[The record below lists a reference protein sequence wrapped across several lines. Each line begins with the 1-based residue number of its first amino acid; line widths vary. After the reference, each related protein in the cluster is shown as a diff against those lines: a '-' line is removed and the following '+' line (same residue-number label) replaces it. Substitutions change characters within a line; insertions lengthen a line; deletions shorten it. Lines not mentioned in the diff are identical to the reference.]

1 MQRLKIFTSQ
11 ALAQKNWPTQALR
24 DDNKH
29 STLDGLFFAHYASF
43 SWGENRSTLTT
54 GWTAARANLQPQ
66 QGRRHPVGQHQDA
79 NMKLALSFSPEHAI
93 RKSCVAALAGVA
105 LAIGYSGFASAKLV
119 ECAGACT
126 VAITATQGTETLG
139 RTTGQYTIDPAGSIV
154 LAQPITINGDWGSAT
169 VDSLGGN
176 ADPSLL
182 FGGGSVNNTANPV
195 LFSFATSTPI
205 ALNGPVV
212 AQSQLTYGLTA
223 QAGFT
228 TDASLTPFDPGG
240 HLVVA
245 NDLRAGG
252 VTNKGV
258 DIGGPCTAPAGNTV
272 SCGNLSLTGAPFGA
286 GQTFTAMGVNV
297 AYFLSGHS
305 STSFNGQVIQNAV
318 PEPSTYALL
327 AAGLAFVGFTARR
340 RLNG

>member
-1 MQRLKIFTSQ
+1 
-11 ALAQKNWPTQALR
+11 
-24 DDNKH
+24 
-29 STLDGLFFAHYASF
+29 
-43 SWGENRSTLTT
+43 
-54 GWTAARANLQPQ
+54 
-66 QGRRHPVGQHQDA
+66 
-79 NMKLALSFSPEHAI
+79 
-93 RKSCVAALAGVA
+93 
-105 LAIGYSGFASAKLV
+105 LAIGYGGFASAKVV

-126 VAITATQGTETLG
+126 VQLTATQGTETLG
-139 RTTGQYTIDPAGSIV
+139 TTTGEYTIDPTGSIV

-169 VDSLGGN
+169 VNRLGGN

-223 QAGFT
+223 QSGFT

-245 NDLRAGG
+245 NDLRAGDAGGPIGG

-272 SCGNLSLTGAPFGA
+272 SCGDLSLNGAPFGA